1 MSYIIN
7 GFNGQIVAVIADG
20 TIDTTSTNLQL
31 VGRSVTDYGT
41 AENENLVWLMQNFA
55 NNTAP
60 TTPLVGQLWYD
71 TATKQLFVWTVDFT
85 WQQVASVDYVED
97 QKVSPAF
104 SGTPTAPTAGTTSSN
119 TQLAT
124 TAFVQA
130 QKASP
135 LFTGTP
141 RAPTPAIG
149 NVSTQLATTEFVQ
162 NAVNQLDLTN
172 YAALNSPAFIGSPTA
187 PTPANAVGN
196 TQIATTHFV
205 QNVLQNLNLSSY
217 ALKDSPTFTGSPTA
231 PTPGSG
237 TSNTQLATT
246 AFVQAQ
252 KASPAF
258 SGTPTAPTQT
268 PGDSTEKIATTAFV
282 GTAMS
287 SIDLSSYA
295 ALSSPVFSGT
305 PQAPTAAA
313 GTGTSQIATTAF
325 VAEAVAGGTFT
336 LGTASASVKGG
347 VKIGSGL
354 SINASTAVLTANATV
369 SSVQLAGGSGIAITG
384 TNPIT
389 SSGIVTV
396 TNSGVTKII
405 AGSGITISGQTGEVT
420 VGLAGGGGGGNQQP
434 YVLPTATAG
443 ALGGVKV
450 GSGLAIDS
458 NGVLSANTSTGNF
471 ATLTGTQSFTG
482 TNTFNG
488 VTNFN
493 VANVSANINSQR
505 YNFSGG
511 STRTQ
516 FNYDVTSKWIEVWID
531 GTRVGVLGDANHG
544 WYNQSVGGIGG
555 FNTGTAGGA
564 GIRGYYN
571 QATPGLG
578 VGTLGGSDNPV
589 FGGDLI
595 QATAYRSKS
604 SSFDALQCY
613 AGVAPGLTP
622 DSIFLLRG
630 DGNGY
635 ADGTWNG
642 GGADYA
648 EYFEVTP
655 NTNLYIGTTVV
666 LDGEFI
672 RAATH
677 SDSNEDIIG
686 VVRPKGPGLIS
697 SMVGN
702 NPHQS
707 WNKKYLTDEFG
718 QYVMEAHN
726 VYEWNEV
733 DDSGENVVRSY
744 ESHRIPSDVT
754 IPTTAKILDK
764 DADGVQLVHPKL
776 NPEFNP
782 NLKYIPRED
791 RDEWVIVGLMG
802 QVPVLKNQPVNSTW
816 RKMKSVSATV
826 DLYFIR

>member
-60 TTPLVGQLWYD
+60 STPLVGQLWYD
-71 TATKQLFVWTVDFT
+71 TANKQLFVWTADFT
-85 WQQVASVDYVED
+85 WQQVASVDYVQD

-119 TQLAT
+119 GQIAT

-141 RAPTPAIG
+141 RAPTPPIG
-149 NVSTQLATTEFVQ
+149 TVSTQVATTEFVQ

-172 YAALNSPAFIGSPTA
+172 YAALDSPAFIGSPTA
-187 PTPANAVGN
+187 PTAANAVGN

-217 ALKDSPTFTGSPTA
+217 APKDSPTFTGSPTA

-237 TSNTQLATT
+237 ASNTQLATT
-246 AFVQAQ
+246 AFVQSQ
-252 KASPAF
+252 KISPALT
-258 SGTPTAPTQT
+258 GNPTAPTQT
-268 PGDSTEKIATTAFV
+268 FGDSSEKIATTAFV
-282 GTAMS
+282 ADAVNN
-287 SIDLSSYA
+287 IDLSSFA
-295 ALSSPVFSGT
+295 ALASPVFSGT

-354 SINASTAVLTANATV
+354 SINPSTAVLTANATV
-369 SSVQLAGGSGIAITG
+369 SSVQVAGGSGITISG

-389 SSGIVTV
+389 SSGTVTV

-405 AGSGITISGQTGEVT
+405 AGTGIQVSGQTGEVT
-420 VGLAGGGGGGNQQP
+420 VSLTGGGGGGNPQP
-434 YVLPTATAG
+434 YILPTATAG
-443 ALGGVKV
+443 ALGGIKV

-458 NGVLSANTSTGNF
+458 NGVLSANASTGNF
-471 ATLTGTQSFTG
+471 ATLTGTQSFSG
-482 TNTFNG
+482 INTFNG
-488 VTNFN
+488 VTNF
-493 VANVSANINSQR
+493 AANINAPR

-516 FNYDVTSKWIEVWID
+516 LDYDLSTKAINVWID
-531 GTRVGVLGDANHG
+531 GNLTGQLGNATSG
-544 WYNQSVGGIGG
+544 LYYQSQGGIAG
-555 FNTGTAGGA
+555 FNTSVTGGA
-564 GIRGYYN
+564 GIRGYYD

-578 VGTLGGSDNPV
+578 IGVGAFSQNSL

-595 QATAYRSKS
+595 QASTYRSKS
-604 SSFDALQCY
+604 SSFDAMQIY
-613 AGVAPGLTP
+613 AGVPLGGG

-648 EYFEVTP
+648 EYFEVAP
-655 NTNLYIGTTVV
+655 NTTLSIGTTVV
-666 LDGEFI
+666 LDGEFV
-672 RAATH
+672 RAATN
-677 SDSNEDIIG
+677 SDSAEDIIG

-718 QYVMEAHN
+718 QYIMEAHE
-726 VYEWNEV
+726 VYEWNEI
-733 DDSGENVVRSY
+733 DELGKNVVRSY
-744 ESHRIPSDVT
+744 ESHCIPSDVT
-754 IPTTAKILDK
+754 IPSTAKILTK
-764 DADGVQLVHPKL
+764 DADGVQLVHPKI
-776 NPEFNP
+776 NPEFDP